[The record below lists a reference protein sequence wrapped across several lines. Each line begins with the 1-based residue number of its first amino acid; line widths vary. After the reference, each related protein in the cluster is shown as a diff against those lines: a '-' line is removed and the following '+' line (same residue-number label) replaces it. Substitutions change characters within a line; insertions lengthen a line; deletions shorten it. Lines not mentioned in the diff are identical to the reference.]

1 VLQCPLTGRV
11 VAADSTRWQ
20 RMLPTALTML
30 RLALVPVLMALF
42 LVPGFPSGPRL
53 WATGV
58 VLIASV
64 TDLLDGALARRW
76 RVTSRL
82 GEVLDPIADKAIVA
96 VALIGMSAWHLLPWW
111 VTALILGRELG
122 VTLLRWLAPD
132 PRSLLSGR
140 WAKVKTVLQ
149 MVAICALLLPLGGA
163 WPVLAGLTMA
173 AAVVLTLITGGDYAV
188 RAVQQISARRR

>member
-1 VLQCPLTGRV
+1 
-11 VAADSTRWQ
+11 
-20 RMLPTALTML
+20 MLPTALTML

-163 WPVLAGLTMA
+163 WPSLAGLTMA